1 MARYLRTRKY
11 SRYNRRKTWSSRISN
26 IRGAQSVTANNNL
39 IVYYDLCKN
48 PEQSESSVSNK
59 FTVKNVHLQLE
70 LAHSATA
77 NSDPSQIENLQAY
90 IVYIPQGYAGEA
102 PSEYAN
108 IPFAHPEWIMT
119 YRYIGS
125 CQPDTPYYPSLKM
138 FSRLSRKLDTGDRIT
153 LIILGNNT
161 SSQYSNT
168 VSYQGLV
175 KYNTK
180 AN

>member
-1 MARYLRTRKY
+1 MAKYYRTRKY
-11 SRYNRRKTWSSRISN
+11 SRSYRRKSWSSRITN
-26 IRGAQSVTANNNL
+26 IRGSQSAAANQN
-39 IVYYDLCKN
+39 IVIYYDLCKN
-48 PEQSESSVSNK
+48 PDQSESSVSNK
-59 FTVKNVHLQLE
+59 FTVKNIHLQLD
-70 LAHSATA
+70 LAYYQSA
-77 NSDPSQIENLQAY
+77 NSSPEYIENLQAY

-102 PSEYAN
+102 PSDYAN

-125 CQPDTPYYPSLKM
+125 CQPDTPSYPALRM
-138 FSRLSRKLDTGDRIT
+138 FSRLSRKLDTGDRVT

-161 SSQYSNT
+161 STS
-168 VSYQGLV
+168 VSSGITYQGLV